1 MELRHLRYF
10 KAVAEKGSFSAA
22 ARGIYVSQSALS
34 EQIADLER
42 ELGVPLFDRSERKL
56 RMTVHG
62 EVFLRESNK
71 VLAASEHA
79 VALARRS
86 FRGEVGTLRI
96 AFFAGG
102 VGARFAELIRRF
114 RTGRPEVQV
123 SLTEMR
129 PGAQTQALVDG
140 SIDVAFTRRVAEPFA
155 RQLRSETL
163 RHHRLDA
170 VLPEN
175 HRLARGPV
183 DIRRLSSERFVLC
196 ARETA
201 PAVFDKII
209 GLCSEAGFSPQIA
222 ALPVVRSSALML
234 VQAGEGIA
242 IVPELHDTIGSGLVA
257 CPLKSKDAF
266 VELVMAWSPPRVSP
280 ITEAFMALVRE
291 NKSSL

>member
-10 KAVAEKGSFSAA
+10 KAVAEQGSFSGA

-42 ELGVPLFDRSERKL
+42 ELGVPLFDRSGRKL
-56 RMTVHG
+56 RLTVHG
-62 EVFLRESNK
+62 EIFLRESNK
-71 VLAASEHA
+71 VLEGSERA
-79 VALARRS
+79 VAMARRS

-96 AFFAGG
+96 GFFAAG
-102 VGARFAELIRRF
+102 VGARFGQLIHRF
-114 RTGRPEVQV
+114 RTERPEVQV
-123 SLTEMR
+123 SLTEMKS
-129 PGAQTQALVDG
+129 GAQPQALLDG
-140 SIDVAFTRRVAEPFA
+140 SIDVAFTRRFSEPFA

-163 RHHRLDA
+163 GSHRLIA

-175 HRLARGPV
+175 HRLAKGPV
-183 DIRRLSSERFVLC
+183 DIRNLSSERFVLG

-201 PAVFDKII
+201 PAIFDKII

-222 ALPVVRSSALML
+222 ALPVARSSALML

-242 IVPELHDTIGSGLVA
+242 IVPELHDTIGSGLAA

-266 VELVMAWSPPRVSP
+266 VELVMAWYPARVSP
-280 ITEAFMALVRE
+280 ITEAFMALVRA
-291 NKSSL
+291 NKSGL

>member
-10 KAVAEKGSFSAA
+10 KAVAEQGSFSAA

-56 RMTVHG
+56 RLTVHG
-62 EVFLRESNK
+62 EIFLRESIK
-71 VLAASEHA
+71 VLADSEHA

-96 AFFAGG
+96 GFFAGG
-102 VGARFAELIRRF
+102 VGARFAELIRHF
-114 RTGRPEVQV
+114 RTGRPEVQ
-123 SLTEMR
+123 L
-129 PGAQTQALVDG
+129 

-170 VLPEN
+170 VLPED
-175 HRLARGPV
+175 HRLAKGPV
-183 DIRRLSSERFVLC
+183 DIRKLSAERFVLC

-209 GLCSEAGFSPQIA
+209 ELCSEAGFSPQIA

-242 IVPELHDTIGSGLVA
+242 ILPELHDTFGSGLTA
-257 CPLKSKDAF
+257 CPLKSKEAF
-266 VELVMAWSPPRVSP
+266 VELVMAWYPPRVSP

>member
-10 KAVAEKGSFSAA
+10 KAVAEQGSFSGA

-42 ELGVPLFDRSERKL
+42 ELGVPLFDRSGRKL
-56 RMTVHG
+56 RLTVHG
-62 EVFLRESNK
+62 EIFLRESNK
-71 VLAASEHA
+71 VLEGSERA
-79 VALARRS
+79 VAMARRS

-96 AFFAGG
+96 GFFAGG
-102 VGARFAELIRRF
+102 VGARFAELIHRF
-114 RTGRPEVQV
+114 RTDRPEVQV

-129 PGAQTQALVDG
+129 PRAQTQALVDG
-140 SIDVAFTRRVAEPFA
+140 SIDVAFTRRVAETFA

-163 RHHRLDA
+163 GSHRLIA

-183 DIRRLSSERFVLC
+183 DIRNLSAERFVLC
-196 ARETA
+196 ARETS

-209 GLCSEAGFSPQIA
+209 GLCSDAGFSPQLA
-222 ALPVVRSSALML
+222 ALPVIRASVLML

-242 IVPELHDTIGSGLVA
+242 IVPELHDTIGSGLAA

-266 VELVMAWSPPRVSP
+266 VELVMAWYPARVSP
-280 ITEAFMALVRE
+280 ITEAFMALVRA
-291 NKSSL
+291 NKNGL

>member
-10 KAVAEKGSFSAA
+10 KAVAEQGSFSGA

-56 RMTVHG
+56 RLTVHG
-62 EVFLRESNK
+62 EIFLRESNK
-71 VLAASEHA
+71 VLDGSKHA

-96 AFFAGG
+96 GFFAGG
-102 VGARFAELIRRF
+102 VGARFAELIRQF
-114 RTGRPEVQV
+114 RTDRPEVQV

-129 PGAQTQALVDG
+129 PGAQTQALLDG

-155 RQLRSETL
+155 RELRSETL

-242 IVPELHDTIGSGLVA
+242 ILPELHDTIVSGLSS
-257 CPLKSKDAF
+257 CPLKSKGAF
-266 VELVMAWSPPRVSP
+266 VELV
-280 ITEAFMALVRE
+280 
-291 NKSSL
+291 

>member
-42 ELGVPLFDRSERKL
+42 ELGVPLFDRTERKL
-56 RMTVHG
+56 RLTVHG
-62 EVFLRESNK
+62 EIFLKESSK
-71 VLAASEHA
+71 VLAGSEHA
-79 VALARRS
+79 VAVARRS

-102 VGARFAELIRRF
+102 VGARFAALIRQF
-114 RTGRPEVQV
+114 RTDRPEVQV

-129 PGAQTQALVDG
+129 PGAQAQALLDG
-140 SIDVAFTRRVAEPFA
+140 SIDIAFTRRVAEPFA
-155 RQLRSETL
+155 RHLHSETL

-175 HRLARGPV
+175 HVLAKGPV
-183 DIRRLSSERFVLC
+183 DIRKLSSERFVLC

-209 GLCSEAGFSPQIA
+209 ELCSEAGFSPQIA

-234 VQAGEGIA
+234 VQAGEGVA
-242 IVPELHDTIGSGLVA
+242 ILPELHDTFGGGLTA

-266 VELVMAWSPPRVSP
+266 VELVMAWSLRRADSIV
-280 ITEAFMALVRE
+280 EAFIALVRA
-291 NKSSL
+291 NKSYL

>member
-10 KAVAEKGSFSAA
+10 KAVAEHGSFSGA
-22 ARGIYVSQSALS
+22 ARGIFVSQSALS

-56 RMTVHG
+56 RLTVHG
-62 EVFLRESNK
+62 EIFLRESNK
-71 VLAASEHA
+71 VLDGSDHA

-96 AFFAGG
+96 GFFAGG
-102 VGARFAELIRRF
+102 VGTRFAELIHRF
-114 RTGRPEVQV
+114 RTDRPEVQV

-129 PGAQTQALVDG
+129 PGAQTQALMDG
-140 SIDVAFTRRVAEPFA
+140 SIDVAFTRRVPEPFA
-155 RQLRSETL
+155 RELRSETL

-175 HRLARGPV
+175 HPLANGSV
-183 DIRRLSSERFVLC
+183 DLRKLSSERFILC
-196 ARETA
+196 ARQTA

-209 GLCSEAGFSPQIA
+209 GLCSDAGFSPQVA
-222 ALPVVRSSALML
+222 ALPIVRSSALML
-234 VQAGEGIA
+234 VQAGEGIS
-242 IVPELHDTIGSGLVA
+242 ILPELHDMVPSGLAA

-266 VELVMAWSPPRVSP
+266 VELVMAWSPGRAGP
-280 ITEAFMALVRE
+280 IMEEFMVLVRQ
-291 NKSSL
+291 NKSHL

>member
-10 KAVAEKGSFSAA
+10 KAVAEQGSFSAA
-22 ARGIYVSQSALS
+22 ARRIYVSQSSLS

-42 ELGVPLFDRSERKL
+42 ELGVPLFDRSGRKL
-56 RMTVHG
+56 RLTVHG

-71 VLAASEHA
+71 VLDISEHA

-96 AFFAGG
+96 GFFAGG
-102 VGARFAELIRRF
+102 VGAPFAELIRQF
-114 RTGRPEVQV
+114 RTDRPEVQV
-123 SLTEMR
+123 SLMEMR
-129 PGAQTQALVDG
+129 PGAQTQALLDG
-140 SIDVAFTRRVAEPFA
+140 SIDVAFTRRVAEAFA
-155 RQLRSETL
+155 RELRSETL

-170 VLPEN
+170 VLPQN
-175 HRLARGPV
+175 HRLAKGPV
-183 DIRRLSSERFVLC
+183 DIRKLAAERFVLC

-209 GLCSEAGFSPQIA
+209 ELCSEAGFSPQIA

-242 IVPELHDTIGSGLVA
+242 ILPELHDTIGSGLSA

-280 ITEAFMALVRE
+280 ITEAFMALVRA